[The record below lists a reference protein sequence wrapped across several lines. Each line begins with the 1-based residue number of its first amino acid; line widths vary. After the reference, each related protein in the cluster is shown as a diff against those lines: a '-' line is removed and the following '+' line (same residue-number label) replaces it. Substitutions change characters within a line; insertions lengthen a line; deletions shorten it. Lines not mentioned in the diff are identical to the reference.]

1 MKTIVMKGEIALNN
15 HKKFIFL
22 MVVLF
27 NLMLPLNVFAQET
40 TTLEQGQA
48 TVRQAIKSGN
58 KDFFTIVT
66 PNNTTYYLVI
76 DYDNNN
82 KNVYF
87 LKAVDEVDLIDLAGV
102 NEIIYNQE
110 EPPTEISTEEVTEE
124 ISSVEVEES
133 QEENQKETGKIDFI
147 SIISILGLIALVGY
161 FVYSKFFAKN
171 KPTFAFDEFED
182 EEEPEE
188 HIENLEDDTTENVEK
203 PTENLSNNAEEETAF
218 IKSIKNKKDRSE

>member
-1 MKTIVMKGEIALNN
+1 MNN
-15 HKKFIFL
+15 HKKFILL

-27 NLMLPLNVFAQET
+27 NLMLPLNVFAEET

-48 TVRQAIKSGN
+48 TVKEAIKSGN

-102 NEIIYNQE
+102 NEIIYNQDTE
-110 EPPTEISTEEVTEE
+110 EPPTEISSEEDTEESSVDETEE
-124 ISSVEVEES
+124 QVIELKNE
-133 QEENQKETGKIDFI
+133 KKLDFF
-147 SIISILGLIALVGY
+147 SIIAIILLIALVGY
-161 FVYSKFFAKN
+161 IIFSKIKVKN
-171 KPTFAFDEFED
+171 NPKTLDYDDEDDDLED
-182 EEEPEE
+182 EET
-188 HIENLEDDTTENVEK
+188 IEN
-203 PTENLSNNAEEETAF
+203 EEETDF
-218 IKSIKNKKDRSE
+218 LKNLGNKKDRTE